1 MALDPAPAEPAA
13 EAPVTSRIV
22 ALVSAGV
29 ASSRA
34 DLARELGVAPSTVSG
49 RVTELI
55 DAGVLDEG
63 GAGESRGGRRPRLL
77 RLRPDGGHVLAADL
91 GGTHARLAV
100 MDLTGRLGAVR
111 EVPIEVADGPEAAL
125 AAILEEGADLA
136 APSAASSAASSDAA
150 PGARSALRGIAIGLP
165 GPVDVVTGRVESPAR
180 MPGWNGFA
188 VRDWLAERA
197 GVPVLVDNDVNLM
210 ALGEHF
216 SYPRRVEHSVTVKAG
231 SGIGSGLIASGR
243 LHRGATGAA
252 GDITHSRVSAAGEI
266 PCSCGKLGCLETI
279 ASGAAIV
286 RQLRAQGLDVT
297 TTADVV
303 RRAGDAEPAVTT
315 LVREAGRHLGEVL
328 CTVVNFVNPDAV
340 FLGGALSTLEPF
352 VASVRSQL
360 YEGCHPLVTKNLV
373 ITRATTGPE
382 AGVIGAGRLVV
393 QHVLADPGAFLLRD

>member
-1 MALDPAPAEPAA
+1 MVVDPAPTQAA
-13 EAPVTSRIV
+13 ADAPVTSQIV

-29 ASSRA
+29 ATSRA
-34 DLARELGVAPSTVSG
+34 DLARELGVAPSTVSA

-77 RLRPDGGHVLAADL
+77 RLRPEGGHVLAADL

-100 MDLTGRLGAVR
+100 MSLTGRLEAVR
-111 EVPIEVADGPEAAL
+111 EVPVEIAAGPEAAL
-125 AAILEEGADLA
+125 AAVLAEGADLA
-136 APSAASSAASSDAA
+136 QPFAPTSV
-150 PGARSALRGIAIGLP
+150 LRGLAVGLP
-165 GPVDVVTGRVESPAR
+165 GPVDVETGRVESPAR
-180 MPGWNGFA
+180 MPGWNGFP
-188 VRDWLAERA
+188 VREWLAERA
-197 GVPVLVDNDVNLM
+197 EVPVLVDNDVNLM

-216 SYPRRVEHSVTVKAG
+216 SYPRRVQHSVTVKAG

-286 RQLRAQGLDVT
+286 RQLRARGVDVS

-303 RRAGDAEPAVTT
+303 RRAGDAEPDATT

-393 QHVLADPGAFLLRD
+393 QHVLADPGAYLLRG